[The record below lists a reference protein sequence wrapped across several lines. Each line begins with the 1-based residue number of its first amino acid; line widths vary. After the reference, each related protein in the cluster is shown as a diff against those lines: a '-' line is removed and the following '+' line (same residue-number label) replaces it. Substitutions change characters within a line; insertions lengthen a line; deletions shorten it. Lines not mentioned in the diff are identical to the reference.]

1 MKTFDIFIVDKG
13 NKPKS
18 PFLQNGLNFDGIYNT
33 VEDISRQAEN
43 NKISCSIQKIEL
55 NDFPRNTEASAV
67 IILEDRSYIPPDY
80 LLRAIALKALH
91 PNAAAFFGGR
101 IARTNRGYDSPY
113 FKLIDRTEKRFY
125 LSYRINGLPKQYPSI
140 YGMIINSSC
149 YNTIAGYGPLDIQGN
164 YAEYNHA
171 FFAAIDYFG
180 DFIYHKSIETICDIS
195 DASDEV
201 IYNEFYQYGSE
212 CRFKDMNLTLE
223 SNRLGIKNNDDTLS
237 WSLYQGWHQSGIYFK
252 K

>member
-13 NKPKS
+13 NKPKA
-18 PFLQNGLNFDGIYNT
+18 PFLHFDGVYNT
-33 VEDISRQAEN
+33 VEDISKQAEN

-55 NDFPRNTEASAV
+55 DNFPRNTVASSV

-101 IARTNRGYDSPY
+101 IARTNRACDPAYL
-113 FKLIDRTEKRFY
+113 KLIDKTEKRFY
-125 LSYRINGLPKQYPSI
+125 LSYKINGLPKQYPSI
-140 YGMIINSSC
+140 YGIIISGSC
-149 YNTIAGYGPLDIQGN
+149 YNAVGGYRPLIIQSG
-164 YAEYNHA
+164 YVEYSHT
-171 FFAAIDYFG
+171 FFTAIDNFG
-180 DFIYHKSIETICDIS
+180 DFIYHKSIETVCDIS

-201 IYNEFYQYGSE
+201 IQNEFYQYGSE
-212 CRFKDMNLTLE
+212 CRFKEMNLAIE
-223 SNRLGIKNNDDTLS
+223 SNRLGVKNNDDTLS